1 MLKGQEEEGG
11 GRRRGRGRNIKN
23 INKKILQRKNIFI
36 DKDKHI
42 IKAVDQPTLK
52 LVQRLKAKSRKIMC
66 NYNSKLKDTH
76 KQNKKK

>member
-52 LVQRLKAKSRKIMC
+52 PVQRSNGRSKKIVITTV
-66 NYNSKLKDTH
+66 N
-76 KQNKKK
+76 